1 MLGGVANPDG
11 NKFCCSTSVQALPKL
26 LPDFADWFVRK
37 KVCVA
42 CPAPAEYCTMDTQV
56 EDDDTAK
63 DSLINTVEGLLADLV
78 ARGLADAT
86 VQLRPTFTASTPLE
100 LQTLLAKH
108 CVSRPEAGKG
118 EEMQGVFVIEA
129 VEQSGIA
136 MNDFL
141 TTGSLT
147 PMWVTLPEVVT
158 QQLAGKVGWGIR
170 AKAVQGDDYNEY
182 NQSCDTWKLVEVHQ
196 VYPE

>member
-1 MLGGVANPDG
+1 M
-11 NKFCCSTSVQALPKL
+11 
-26 LPDFADWFVRK
+26 
-37 KVCVA
+37 
-42 CPAPAEYCTMDTQV
+42 QV

-63 DSLINTVEGLLADLV
+63 DLLINTMEGLLADLV
-78 ARGLADAT
+78 ACGLADVT
-86 VQLRPTFTASTPLE
+86 VQLRPTFTTATPLE

-108 CVSRPEAGKG
+108 CVSLQEAGKG

>member
-1 MLGGVANPDG
+1 MA
-11 NKFCCSTSVQALPKL
+11 TSSAARP
-26 LPDFADWFVRK
+26 
-37 KVCVA
+37 VCKHFQSY
-42 CPAPAEYCTMDTQV
+42 CPTLQIGLCAKRSASRAQRQLSIAPWVQV